1 MNLESKANNG
11 MKVTWGAEHR
21 KADGTLVVRMCSL
34 DAPAPLTCLKV
45 KCIIGFMGDCLRTAL
60 ISMYHQR
67 RIAYA
72 EKNQDT
78 KILERYRTGEPAPK
92 NIVMA
97 LIANTKLA
105 CPVCRSV
112 ETKYW

>member
-1 MNLESKANNG
+1 MGAESKTSG
-11 MKVTWGAEHR
+11 GVKVTWGAEHR
-21 KADGTLVVRMCSL
+21 DADGKLIVRMCSL
-34 DAPAPLTCLKV
+34 ETPKPLTCLKI
-45 KCIIGFMGDCLRTAL
+45 KCIIGFVGDCLRCAL
-60 ISMYHQR
+60 ISVYHQR
-67 RIAYA
+67 RIVYA
-72 EKNQDT
+72 EKNHNK

-92 NIVMA
+92 SIIMA

>member
-1 MNLESKANNG
+1 MDKENKTSSG
-11 MKVTWGAEHR
+11 IKVTWGAEHR
-21 KADGTLVVRMCSL
+21 DANGKLIVRMCSL
-34 DAPAPLTCLKV
+34 DTPEPLTCLKI
-45 KCIIGFMGDCLRTAL
+45 KCIISFMEDCLRTAL

-72 EKNQDT
+72 EKNQDK